1 MARSAG
7 VVCYLALIF
16 LAGGFS
22 GADVKEL
29 KVIMLKT
36 RARVTVVDSLCKRMI
51 YIRNF
56 FSFAAESTI
65 VVAAESTIVV
75 QPKAR

>member
-16 LAGGFS
+16 CCVGFG

-29 KVIMLKT
+29 KVKMLKT
-36 RARVTVVDSLCKRMI
+36 RARVTAVDSLCKRMI
-51 YIRNF
+51 YMRNF
-56 FSFAAESTI
+56 LGS
-65 VVAAESTIVV
+65 VRDR
-75 QPKAR
+75 PK